1 VAELLAGFCT
11 RRENEA
17 DIDFLKQLYFSRRAH
32 EFSQL
37 GLPQAALH
45 ALLEQQFGAQQRHYR
60 SVYSHGEF
68 LIVMLA
74 AGGEPVGRLC
84 LSRDASEILVV
95 DIAVL
100 PAQRNKGLG
109 SALLKA
115 ILVEADAKKCAVGL
129 HVDPRSPALRLYQ
142 RLGFAAQHL
151 NGADLYMRIEPNITA
166 APCT

>member
-1 VAELLAGFCT
+1 MAGLLAGFCT

-17 DIDFLKQLYFSRRAH
+17 DLDFLKQLHFSRRAH

-37 GLPQAALH
+37 GLPQAALD
-45 ALLEQQFGAQQRHYR
+45 ALLEQQFWAQQRHYR
-60 SVYSHGEF
+60 SVYSKGEF

-74 AGGEPVGRLC
+74 PDGEPVGRLC
-84 LSRDASEILVV
+84 LNRDASEILVV

-115 ILVEADAKKCAVGL
+115 VLVEADAKKCAVGL

-151 NGADLYMRIEPNITA
+151 NGADLYMRIEPNITSTA
-166 APCT
+166 CT